1 MALSRGKPGAGKRSS
16 GRRTMSVADRR
27 HSRFAMNLPV
37 RVMRVTGGP
46 AQAWRGHTA
55 NVSGGGLAIELAT
68 RFPPGSRVAIE
79 VRTAIGPLRM
89 EADVLWTQRVPGG
102 DNLTRHGLCLA
113 EHSEVMDLPLYALL
127 GQWLVGVAKRE
138 EAGMAMG
145 RTKPTRRSRDRKSTR
160 LNSSHSRAS
169 RMPSSA

>member
-1 MALSRGKPGAGKRSS
+1 MALSPGRSGTGKRGS
-16 GRRTMSVADRR
+16 GQRAMIVGDRR

-37 RVMRVTGGP
+37 RVMRVTGGS

-55 NVSGGGLAIELAT
+55 NVSGGGLAIELPT
-68 RFPPGSRVAIE
+68 RFPPGSRLAIE

-89 EADVLWTQRVPGG
+89 EADILWTQRVPGG
-102 DNLTRHGLCLA
+102 GVLTRHGLCLA

-138 EAGMAMG
+138 ETGMAKV
-145 RTKPTRRSRDRKSTR
+145 RSRPTRRSRTR
-160 LNSSHSRAS
+160 R
-169 RMPSSA
+169 R